1 VLDVTVDLIRRKF
14 RSPKR
19 LTITVPY
26 VLHELLVKRAQK
38 DGRSVSNLCALLL
51 ELAFTDP
58 TLNPT
63 INPITK
69 RYQQ

>member
-1 VLDVTVDLIRRKF
+1 MTIQTVGRKF

-51 ELAFTDP
+51 ELHFA
-58 TLNPT
+58 NPNQ
-63 INPITK
+63 NPITK
-69 RYQQ
+69 RYQ

>member
-1 VLDVTVDLIRRKF
+1 MTIDIVRRKF

-26 VLHELLVKRAQK
+26 ILHEQLVKKAQK

-51 ELAFTDP
+51 ELHFT
-58 TLNPT
+58 NPNQ
-63 INPITK
+63 NPITK

>member
-1 VLDVTVDLIRRKF
+1 MTIDIVRRKF

-26 VLHELLVKRAQK
+26 ILHEQLVKKAQK

-58 TLNPT
+58 TV
-63 INPITK
+63 NPITK